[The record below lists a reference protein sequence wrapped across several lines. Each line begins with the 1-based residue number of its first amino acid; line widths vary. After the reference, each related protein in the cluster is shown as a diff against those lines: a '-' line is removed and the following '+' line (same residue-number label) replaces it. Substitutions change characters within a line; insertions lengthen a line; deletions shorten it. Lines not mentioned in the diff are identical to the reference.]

1 MKKETNRDLFCLVVG
16 TAGQRDAQS
25 RAERRGHVAAMQ
37 DDDDNLVRRRSRLFQ
52 TLVGFVQQLLQLL
65 FRQKEEENKRK
76 RVIPLRRVQPTMY
89 RYSSSFLFFF

>member
-65 FRQKEEENKRK
+65 FRQKEENKRK

-89 RYSSSFLFFF
+89 RYSSSFLVFF